1 MASSRA
7 PPRSARGSRRALRR
21 SRWQAPPSGAALACA
36 NPPPACLRMSSGE
49 RANGPRVRRRWVTPL
64 GLPVSQP
71 YYKEGPPAVSAAGQT
86 LHDDSSAAA
95 TEPSAQK
102 QASAFPPNYIHSL
115 DATHMMMTAL
125 ECNRLGLAFAGVHDS
140 FWTHAADVPVCRRVI
155 REQFVALYE
164 QELLEALREDM
175 HASLRAAGSAVVLP
189 EPPERGELDLQAVRT
204 STYFFN

>member
-1 MASSRA
+1 M
-7 PPRSARGSRRALRR
+7 
-21 SRWQAPPSGAALACA
+21 
-36 NPPPACLRMSSGE
+36 
-49 RANGPRVRRRWVTPL
+49 TPL

-71 YYKEGPPAVSAAGQT
+71 YYKRESDGAISAAGLT
-86 LHDDSSAAA
+86 LYDDAAA
-95 TEPSAQK
+95 AAAEPSAQK

-115 DATHMMMTAL
+115 DATHMMLTAL
-125 ECNRLGLAFAGVHDS
+125 ECNRRGLAFAGVHDS

-155 REQFVALYE
+155 RDQFVNLYE

-175 HASLRAAGSAVVLP
+175 HASLRAVGSATVLP